1 MKRVVTWLVILL
13 LLGGAAWFGWQRR
26 APKPAPPVD
35 LTQHDGKTIDFSS
48 GQPVVKDSAEDRAA
62 MDKAAKEMAEA
73 VKDVTFGP
81 PAKKAP
87 PPVEPPKKD

>member
-13 LLGGAAWFGWQRR
+13 LLGGAAWLGWPRLAR
-26 APKPAPPVD
+26 KPAEPVD